1 MNPNQ
6 ICLSGDLALSAP
18 SVLFTTQN
26 VNKIAI
32 PNRNLWWLPIA
43 SFLVTF
49 TIGVSVYLTNSNTID
64 RAKEGLQREVGSS
77 LSWGLVTIGLFFVFS
92 QILGILPLGEVG
104 ILLLLILLLP
114 IALLG
119 DTLSLLTLFEWL
131 TSSRWSA
138 LFLASF
144 IGAMIM
150 ALPQIGLAVRFLT
163 IACGLGALFRGYSQ

>member
-6 ICLSGDLALSAP
+6 VFLSADLAQSAP
-18 SVLFTTQN
+18 SVLFTIQN
-26 VNKIAI
+26 SNKIAL

-49 TIGVSVYLTNSNTID
+49 TIGVAVYFTNSNTID
-64 RAKEGLQREVGSS
+64 RAKEGLQRELGSS
-77 LSWGLVTIGLFFVFS
+77 LSWGLVTIGLFFVLA
-92 QILGILPLGEVG
+92 QILGILPFGEVG

-131 TSSRWSA
+131 TNSRWSA

-144 IGAMIM
+144 IGAMVM
-150 ALPQIGLAVRFLT
+150 ALPQIGLVVRFLT
-163 IACGLGALFRGYSQ
+163 ISCGLGAVLRGYLY